1 MAKPLPPTPDV
12 VFEVPQRVLHLAEA
26 LAPVDR
32 SARRALVRKVITSE
46 REFESLLGIQQHMD
60 VVAHALSHLQAR
72 VDGLMTDVIHNQ
84 KAGALDAGRAAGRL
98 EQVLFELV
106 DGYLDAKAHAAV
118 GEAAQARSLIL
129 AVYRHHILAI
139 CKWLDAFVKAITL
152 PATTPKKQQRKN
164 AAGDITVTVVLSM
177 SVPPEMAQLKL
188 LAARLLQEPDGEANL
203 VDRQPAGRRQAVG
216 FLDRVGAFAFGLGVT
231 HAALGRDHG

>member
-1 MAKPLPPTPDV
+1 MARPVPPTPDV
-12 VFEVPQRVLHLAEA
+12 VFEVPQRVLYLAEA
-26 LAPVDR
+26 LAPVAR
-32 SARRALVRKVITSE
+32 SVRRALVRKAISSDCEFEALQGIQAHMAVIT
-46 REFESLLGIQQHMD
+46 
-60 VVAHALSHLQAR
+60 HALSQLQAR
-72 VDGLMTDVIHNQ
+72 VDGLMTDVIHNE
-84 KAGALDAGRAAGRL
+84 KAGALDAGRSAGRL

-106 DGYLDAKAHAAV
+106 DGYLDAKACAAV
-118 GEAAQARSLIL
+118 GESVQARSLIL

-164 AAGDITVTVVLSM
+164 AAGDITVTLVLSM

-216 FLDRVGAFAFGLGVT
+216 FLDRVGALAFGLGVT
-231 HAALGRDHG
+231 HAALSRDHG